1 MTYYKLR
8 LQEYKNLLENTKANL
23 KYRGIY
29 VDLKKY
35 KLPLPQE
42 VELADGNHQLNF
54 FSPENY
60 KVTVETLGIGQ
71 INDNGET
78 VKPDPNLRCEWNEG
92 LGQILV
98 YRTDDVITQAGDK
111 AFCKYT
117 IQSKGDESVKSSGL
131 IQAAFVNIAPFG

>member
-1 MTYYKLR
+1 M
-8 LQEYKNLLENTKANL
+8 
-23 KYRGIY
+23 
-29 VDLKKY
+29 
-35 KLPLPQE
+35 PQE

-98 YRTDDVITQAGDK
+98 YRTDDAITR
-111 AFCKYT
+111 
-117 IQSKGDESVKSSGL
+117 SW
-131 IQAAFVNIAPFG
+131 